1 MADNP
6 MLHLEPQAGGARK
19 PFGMQESPDFAVQL
33 SIAISLKRI
42 ADRLDEN
49 TSHTY
54 SEPAFRMRGDMA

>member
-1 MADNP
+1 MK
-6 MLHLEPQAGGARK
+6 LSKLEEDVMPLIDHNQDLAIQA
-19 PFGMQESPDFAVQL
+19 